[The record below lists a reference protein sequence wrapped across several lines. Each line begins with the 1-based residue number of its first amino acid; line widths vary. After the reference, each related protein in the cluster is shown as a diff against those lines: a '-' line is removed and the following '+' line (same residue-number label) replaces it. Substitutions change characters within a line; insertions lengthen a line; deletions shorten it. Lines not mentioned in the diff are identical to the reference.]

1 MAASTLPEPRRR
13 VPRERILEAARVLF
27 GARGFET
34 VTMAEIAA
42 RAGVARATVFNQ
54 FSSKHALV
62 EAITAQVLRAYG
74 DLLEGALAAEETPT
88 PELVRALFD
97 GMGAGIESFYGFYR
111 GVFREIVRIQVGLE
125 EGGEAA
131 AARARA
137 LASLRRLLARGQ
149 ARGELSRDHAA
160 EDLASAFDSLA
171 NGTIV
176 HWLYD
181 DPSGSLR
188 ERMGRAVEIFLG
200 AVSTPRPGHPRSA
213 RPARERGRAAAPTRR
228 RRTPHGSS

>member
-1 MAASTLPEPRRR
+1 MSTTPAEAGRR
-13 VPRERILEAARVLF
+13 VPRERILEAARHLF
-27 GARGFET
+27 GSRGFEP

-62 EAITAQVLRAYG
+62 EAITEQVLRAYG
-74 DLLEGALAAEETPT
+74 DIVERALADETAPT
-88 PELVRALFD
+88 PELLRALFD

-125 EGGEAA
+125 EGGDAA
-131 AARARA
+131 RARARA
-137 LASLRRLLARGQ
+137 LASLGRLLARGQ
-149 ARGELSRDHAA
+149 QRGELSREPAA
-160 EDLASAFDSLA
+160 ADLASAFDSLA

-181 DPSGSLR
+181 DTTGSLR

-200 AVSTPRPGHPRSA
+200 AVATPRPRVSRSA
-213 RPARERGRAAAPTRR
+213 RAPRR
-228 RRTPHGSS
+228 RKLHGVP